1 MDLVAFH
8 RHYNIN
14 NLSFNIINFC
24 EESFI
29 ANSSFKVNQ
38 SFDGLFLTSDIDI
51 DFFIESNKT
60 NFESNTDFSFLVGL
74 LLGLAKIQN
83 LISNRYHSDEIYLK
97 NVKIKFICFD
107 NKNLKYYFFKFSL
120 EIQGVGNIECHSAAI
135 KSNQD
140 IVKFISELKISRMIT
155 DFLTINKQY

>member
-1 MDLVAFH
+1 MDLVTFH

-97 NVKIKFICFD
+97 NVKIKFNCFD
-107 NKNLKYYFFKFSL
+107 NKNLKSSFLKFSF

>member
-1 MDLVAFH
+1 MDLVTFH

-83 LISNRYHSDEIYLK
+83 LISNRYYSDEIYLK
-97 NVKIKFICFD
+97 NVKIKFNCFD
-107 NKNLKYYFFKFSL
+107 NKNLKSSFFKFSF

-155 DFLTINKQY
+155 DFLTINKKY

>member
-1 MDLVAFH
+1 MDLVTFH

-60 NFESNTDFSFLVGL
+60 NFESNADFSFLVGL

-83 LISNRYHSDEIYLK
+83 LISNRYHSD
-97 NVKIKFICFD
+97 
-107 NKNLKYYFFKFSL
+107 
-120 EIQGVGNIECHSAAI
+120 
-135 KSNQD
+135 
-140 IVKFISELKISRMIT
+140 
-155 DFLTINKQY
+155 